1 MLNTKIATAYRS
13 YLNASATLQHMV
25 QPMLRAGYLSASA
38 VKNFAIEHAHFYGA
52 SYAIKASGTVRF
64 YIAGKVQKSANT
76 HHAAQKTWQRGIA
89 KFVRNTETRG
99 GSRNKTSEAEKFLSQ
114 FHKMDAKDRREVV
127 RLMRGEGYF

>member
-1 MLNTKIATAYRS
+1 MLNKQIATAYRS

-52 SYAIKASGTVRF
+52 SYDIKASGTVRF

-99 GSRNKTSEAEKFLSQ
+99 GSRNKTSEAEKWMAA
-114 FHKMDAKDRREVV
+114 FHKLGSKDRRAVL
-127 RLMRGEGYF
+127 RLIKSEGLV